1 MSPDVTSYILEF
13 YCAFHAGAS
22 ANVAALLADERCEPD
37 LADHSA
43 ETALHWAVDL
53 GWLEV
58 VKRLLAHPRV
68 DPDRATRLGDTPLIR
83 ASSFCAGDAR
93 VVEALVF
100 HTERPAN
107 LDAVNHAGHTALL
120 LACHVGAADIVRLL
134 LAAGADPDR
143 ADNLGSTP
151 LLWAAYKG
159 HLEVVCLLLAAHAKV
174 NLPDFE
180 GDTPIIVACSEG
192 HASVLHALLQNPD
205 LDPNHENYAGL
216 TAYICACNESHFDC
230 VNLLLTDP
238 RLNCGCTQHTIT
250 LDCPHDHRNS
260 NDNTSRGQDNAIDA
274 VVRSTFSY
282 TI

>member
-1 MSPDVTSYILEF
+1 M
-13 YCAFHAGAS
+13 
-22 ANVAALLADERCEPD
+22 
-37 LADHSA
+37 
-43 ETALHWAVDL
+43 DL

-58 VKRLLAHPRV
+58 VKQLLAHPRV

-93 VVEALVF
+93 VVEALAF
-100 HTERPAN
+100 HPERPAN

-143 ADNLGSTP
+143 ADTLGSTP

-174 NLPDFE
+174 NLPDSE

-192 HASVLHALLQNPD
+192 HASVLQALLDSPD
-205 LDPNHENYAGL
+205 LDTNHENHAGL

-230 VNLLLTDP
+230 VNLLLADP
-238 RLNCGCTQHTIT
+238 RLNRDCTQHSYT
-250 LDCPHDHRNS
+250 LDGP
-260 NDNTSRGQDNAIDA
+260 NAYGISIDTTRRREGNANDA
-274 VVRSTFSY
+274 VVRSTLSY